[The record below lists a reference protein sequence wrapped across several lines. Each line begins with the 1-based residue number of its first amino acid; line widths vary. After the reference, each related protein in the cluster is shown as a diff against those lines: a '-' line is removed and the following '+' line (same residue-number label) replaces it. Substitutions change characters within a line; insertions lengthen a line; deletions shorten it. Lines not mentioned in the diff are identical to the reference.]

1 MTQDSK
7 KPLTIGEANDALKKI
22 FEHEC
27 SFPLFD
33 DLATFARRNDSDSFN
48 NDSYIDAVLLTRY
61 MFNHTNES
69 LCMLTG
75 HGGEIDFLKTIEKS
89 FARMLERIREAGH
102 SARIVFLADHIPGFI
117 KEGIFKPFWEDKT
130 LKCCTGR
137 VVGDKPV
144 QHYIVCDSN
153 MIRIEEPH
161 AGITKDSP
169 INIIKA
175 KMYFDSKALASAHR
189 NVFDRMWN
197 RLTGGAK

>member
-7 KPLTIGEANDALKKI
+7 KTLTIGEANEALKKI
-22 FEHEC
+22 FEHEG

-48 NDSYIDAVLLTRY
+48 NDSYVDAVLLTRY

-75 HGGEIDFLKTIEKS
+75 HGGEIEFLETIKKS
-89 FARMLERIREAGH
+89 FVNMLARIREAGQC
-102 SARIVFLADHIPGFI
+102 ARIIFLADHVPDFVKNGD
-117 KEGIFKPFWEDKT
+117 FKPFWGTT

-137 VVGDKPV
+137 VVGGKPI

-153 MIRIEEPH
+153 MVRIEEPH
-161 AGITKDSP
+161 KEITKDSP
-169 INIIKA
+169 INVIKA
-175 KMYFDSKALASAHR
+175 KMYFDSKVIATAHKNAFDSIWGR
-189 NVFDRMWN
+189 LFEDNV
-197 RLTGGAK
+197 K

>member
-1 MTQDSK
+1 MTQENPK
-7 KPLTIGEANDALKKI
+7 ALTIGDANDALKRI
-22 FEHEC
+22 FEHEG

-48 NDSYIDAVLLTRY
+48 NDSYVDAVLLTRY

-75 HGGEIDFLKTIEKS
+75 NGREIDFLKTIKKS
-89 FARMLERIREAGH
+89 FIGMLERIRKAGKC
-102 SARIVFLADHIPGFI
+102 ARIIFLADQVPGFI
-117 KEGIFKPFWEDKT
+117 NDGEFKPFVEDGT

-137 VVGDKPV
+137 VVGGKPI

-161 AGITKDSP
+161 QEITRDSP
-169 INIIKA
+169 IDVIKA
-175 KMYFDSKALASAHR
+175 KIYFDSKGIASVR
-189 NVFDRMWN
+189 KGVFDRIWE
-197 RLTGGAK
+197 RLFEDK